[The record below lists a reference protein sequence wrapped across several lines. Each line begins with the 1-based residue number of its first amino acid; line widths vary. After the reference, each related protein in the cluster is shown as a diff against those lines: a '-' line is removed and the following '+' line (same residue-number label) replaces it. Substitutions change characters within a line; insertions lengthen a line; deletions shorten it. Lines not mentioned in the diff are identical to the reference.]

1 MNSQKVS
8 LYRVIGNVVGNLG
21 LKSISNHIDDFARWA
36 QDAELK
42 IGSKNSYKHYE
53 CELEIKNKKACLPPN
68 FCYLEGIKLGT
79 SFLNVTYREFRMF
92 NDNNSPNLAQGQAAN
107 INTGV
112 LAEFRNDNLGFNFG
126 HSNNIGSTA
135 NIFSIVNGFIYVNSL
150 KDGTRIGIS
159 YQGLETDD
167 DGWPLIAKSHED
179 AVTHYI
185 MWRYKSVQFY
195 NGKLPHVVYKELEQR
210 WFWLC
215 GQARGDDE
223 MPDEKELQYLGNMW
237 NQLLPL
243 PPKQF
248 F

>member
-1 MNSQKVS
+1 
-8 LYRVIGNVVGNLG
+8 
-21 LKSISNHIDDFARWA
+21 
-36 QDAELK
+36 
-42 IGSKNSYKHYE
+42 
-53 CELEIKNKKACLPPN
+53 
-68 FCYLEGIKLGT
+68 
-79 SFLNVTYREFRMF
+79 MF
-92 NDNNSPNLAQGQAAN
+92 NKENSSNLAQGQAAN

-126 HSNNIGSTA
+126 HSNSVGSTA

-150 KDGTRIGIS
+150 KDGTKIGIS
-159 YQGLETDD
+159 YQGLETDE
-167 DGWPLIAKSHED
+167 DGWPLISKTHED

-185 MWRYKSVQFY
+185 MWRHKSIEFYK
-195 NGKLPHVVYKELEQR
+195 GKIPHVIFKELEQR
-210 WFWLC
+210 WYWLC

-223 MPDEKELQYLGNMW
+223 MPDQKELEYLGNMW

>member
-1 MNSQKVS
+1 MNNQKVS

-21 LKSISNHIDDFARWA
+21 IKNVSNHIDDFARWA
-36 QDAELK
+36 QDAEIK
-42 IGSKNSYKHYE
+42 IGSKNSYRHYE

-68 FCYLEGIKLGT
+68 FCYLEGVKLGDH
-79 SFLNVTYREFRMF
+79 FLNVTYREFRMF
-92 NDNNSPNLAQGQAAN
+92 NSNNSGNLAGNIAAN
-107 INTGV
+107 INTGIT
-112 LAEFRNDNLGFNFG
+112 AEFRNDNLGFNFG
-126 HSNNIGSTA
+126 YSNHVDSTA
-135 NIFSIVNGFIYVNSL
+135 NVFSIVNGFIYVNSL
-150 KDGTRIGIS
+150 SDGTKIGIS

-185 MWRYKSVQFY
+185 MWRYKSIDFY
-195 NGKLPHVVYKELEQR
+195 KGKLPHVVFKELEQR
-210 WFWLC
+210 WYWLC

-223 MPDEKELQYLGNMW
+223 MPNEKELEYLTNMW

-243 PPKQF
+243 PRKQF